1 MSNIEFKNITLED
14 KKWIDPIVQQ
24 CDFMSCE
31 YTFGNNFIWK
41 NTYHVEVANVHGF
54 YVAAVF
60 EDGGVSFLY
69 PAGKGD
75 VKLVIDELL
84 DYCNKNNYEFH
95 MHSLQEECRAELETL
110 YPGKFIFEENRDHA
124 DYIYTTEDLINLTG
138 KKYHGK
144 RNHIRRFKDNNWCF
158 EPITEQNIKDCMDM
172 SRQWCI
178 LNDCGQDESK
188 KAESCAV
195 RRSFEYFKELN
206 FFGGLLRVDGKVV
219 AYTIAEKLND
229 KTVVVHIEKAFSD
242 IQGAYPTINQE
253 FVTNMESS
261 YKYVNR
267 EEDLGV
273 EGLRKAKL
281 SYYPSILLTKY
292 GVRLK

>member
-1 MSNIEFKNITLED
+1 M
-14 KKWIDPIVQQ
+14 
-24 CDFMSCE
+24 
-31 YTFGNNFIWK
+31 
-41 NTYHVEVANVHGF
+41 
-54 YVAAVF
+54 
-60 EDGGVSFLY
+60 
-69 PAGKGD
+69 
-75 VKLVIDELL
+75 
-84 DYCNKNNYEFH
+84 
-95 MHSLQEECRAELETL
+95 
-110 YPGKFIFEENRDHA
+110 
-124 DYIYTTEDLINLTG
+124 
-138 KKYHGK
+138 
-144 RNHIRRFKDNNWCF
+144 
-158 EPITEQNIKDCMDM
+158 
-172 SRQWCI
+172 
-178 LNDCGQDESK
+178 
-188 KAESCAV
+188 
-195 RRSFEYFKELN
+195 
-206 FFGGLLRVDGKVV
+206 RVDGKVV